1 MNEFYQK
8 RILSII
14 NRELAID
21 EKIRIEINVII
32 KLLTIEKQKNL
43 KLSLETIQNNHFKTI
58 LSTIKS
64 ELSNS
69 QIVDSDDS
77 ILIPFVQNRIDE
89 ILELNLNNV
98 SEKERTEINHN
109 INTINKITSKIDK
122 NNY

>member
-21 EKIRIEINVII
+21 EKIRIDINVII

-43 KLSLETIQNNHFKTI
+43 KLSLETIQNNHFRTI
-58 LSTIKS
+58 LSNIKS
-64 ELSNS
+64 ELCNS

-109 INTINKITSKIDK
+109 LNTINKITNKIDK

>member
-8 RILSII
+8 RLLSII

-21 EKIRIEINVII
+21 EKIRIDINVII

-43 KLSLETIQNNHFKTI
+43 KLSLETIQSNHFKTI

-64 ELSNS
+64 ELYNS

-89 ILELNLNNV
+89 ILDD
-98 SEKERTEINHN
+98 SC
-109 INTINKITSKIDK
+109 S
-122 NNY
+122 